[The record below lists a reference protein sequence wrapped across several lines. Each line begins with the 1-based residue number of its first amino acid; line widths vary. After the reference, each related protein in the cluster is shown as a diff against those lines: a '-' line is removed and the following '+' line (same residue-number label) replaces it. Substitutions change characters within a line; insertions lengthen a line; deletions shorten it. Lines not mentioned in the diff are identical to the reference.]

1 MKTIC
6 APGRFTIP
14 RIRFRVVWGT
24 AVTMETLAPTRAFT
38 RVLFPA
44 FGRPTMATNPDLWGS
59 AFGMVW
65 NFRGRGRK
73 YFKANLQDRPLIS
86 FQHFKSQS
94 IFLHF
99 LALRGNVSQL
109 RQHQPSHGGEVL

>member
-1 MKTIC
+1 MPGVSMKTIC
-6 APGRFTIP
+6 ASGRFTIP
-14 RIRFRVVWGT
+14 RILFRVVWGI

-65 NFRGRGRK
+65 NFRGRRGKHRQT
-73 YFKANLQDRPLIS
+73 NLQYRALIG
-86 FQHFKSQS
+86 FQHFKRQPV
-94 IFLHF
+94 FLH
-99 LALRGNVSQL
+99 L
-109 RQHQPSHGGEVL
+109 